1 MPVTMLLHL
10 SEYAA
15 TQSSI
20 SHYAKRIDNEAQGK
34 KRKSWYFLSE
44 WSYRVS
50 GKAVYV
56 MIWRISDL
64 S

>member
-1 MPVTMLLHL
+1 MPVTVLLHL

-34 KRKSWYFLSE
+34 KKKRRRKKEKVDIFSVNGHTEYQEKLF
-44 WSYRVS
+44 
-50 GKAVYV
+50 
-56 MIWRISDL
+56 M
-64 S
+64 

>member
-1 MPVTMLLHL
+1 MPVTVLLHL

-34 KRKSWYFLSE
+34 KKKNEKVGIFSVNGHTEYQEKLF
-44 WSYRVS
+44 
-50 GKAVYV
+50 
-56 MIWRISDL
+56 M
-64 S
+64 

>member
-1 MPVTMLLHL
+1 MPVTVLLHL

-34 KRKSWYFLSE
+34 KRKKVGIFSVNGHTEYQEKLF
-44 WSYRVS
+44 
-50 GKAVYV
+50 
-56 MIWRISDL
+56 M
-64 S
+64 